1 MILFCEVPA
10 AKKKSSLARF
20 FLAGFLWMFI
30 LFKKLK
36 EIKNPE
42 SYQAKVLEK
51 ETVHKA
57 PVIIS
62 P

>member
-1 MILFCEVPA
+1 
-10 AKKKSSLARF
+10 
-20 FLAGFLWMFI
+20 MFI

-36 EIKNPE
+36 ETKNPE
-42 SYQAKVLEK
+42 GYQAKVLEK

-57 PVIIS
+57 RVIIS